1 MCSMVHVVTRAL
13 NRTILWC
20 IAHGE
25 IELRAESLDYGSY
38 YYYSKFTTG
47 IKLPDWVDSCYT

>member
-1 MCSMVHVVTRAL
+1 MVHVVTRAL